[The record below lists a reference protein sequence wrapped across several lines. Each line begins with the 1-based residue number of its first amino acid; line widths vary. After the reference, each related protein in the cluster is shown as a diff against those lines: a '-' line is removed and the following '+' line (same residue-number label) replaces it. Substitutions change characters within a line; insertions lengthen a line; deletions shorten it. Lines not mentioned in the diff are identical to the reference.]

1 MPIELTERF
10 VGQYERLA
18 TTIRRKV
25 DKSIRLLE
33 ADFRHPGLRTHPVQS
48 APGIFEA
55 SVDSRCRMTYE
66 RRGDT
71 PVIRNVDSHDECL
84 KSP

>member
-10 VGQYERLA
+10 VGQYEKLSA
-18 TTIRRKV
+18 TIQREV

-33 ADFRHPGLRTHPVQS
+33 ADFRHPGLRTHPIQS

-55 SVDSRCRMTYE
+55 SVDTRYRMTCK
-66 RRGDT
+66 RRGD
-71 PVIRNVDSHDECL
+71 VLLLRNVDNHDESL
-84 KSP
+84 KNP

>member
-10 VGQYERLA
+10 IGQYEHLSA
-18 TTIRRKV
+18 AIQRKV

-33 ADFRHPGLRTHPVQS
+33 TDFRHPGLKTHPVQS

-55 SVDSRCRMTYE
+55 SVDRRYRMTYE
-66 RRGDT
+66 RRGD
-71 PVIRNVDSHDECL
+71 VLLLRNIDNHDDCL
-84 KSP
+84 KDP

>member
-10 VGQYERLA
+10 IDQYEHLSA
-18 TTIRRKV
+18 AIQRRV

-33 ADFRHPGLRTHPVQS
+33 TDFRHPGLKTHPVQS

-55 SVDSRCRMTYE
+55 SVDRRYRMTYE
-66 RRGDT
+66 QKGD
-71 PVIRNVDSHDECL
+71 VLLLRNIDNHDECL
-84 KSP
+84 KDP

>member
-10 VGQYERLA
+10 ARQYEKLSA
-18 TTIRRKV
+18 AIRQKV

-33 ADFRHPGLRTHPVQS
+33 TDFRHPGLKTHPVQS

-55 SVDSRCRMTYE
+55 SVDSRYRMTYE
-66 RRGDT
+66 RRGD
-71 PVIRNVDSHDECL
+71 VLLLRNVDNHDDCL
-84 KSP
+84 RQP